1 MKKPELLAPAGDYG
15 CFRAALKAGADAV
28 YIGGQEYGARAYA
41 GNFSR
46 DEVLSALDEAHFY
59 GKKIY
64 LTVNTLMKQE
74 ELDRLA
80 DFIAPFYGAG
90 LDGVIVQDVG
100 ALCVLGKNFPH
111 LPLHA
116 STQMTVTDAEGA
128 KALKRLG
135 IVRVV
140 PAREL
145 SLKEAALLK
154 RESGLEVEV
163 FIHGAMCYC
172 YSGQCLFSSM
182 LGGRSGN
189 RGRCAQPCRQPYRI
203 RSQKTGKACY
213 PLSLK
218 DLCTIDLIPE
228 LMDAGIDS
236 FKIEGRMKREEY
248 VAGVTDVYRRR
259 IDEYLKHPEKKG
271 EVPPEDKK
279 LLSVLY
285 VRSGLGSGYLT
296 KHNGRDMV
304 TLNQPG
310 YAGCEDKIL
319 EEIRSRI
326 LDRTMELPV
335 FLTAELE
342 AGKPFRLTAQAGKE
356 TVCLEGETVQQAQKR
371 PLSEDEVRRQLSK
384 TGGSGF
390 RAEKIDV
397 RMAGDVFLPLK
408 SVNELRRSA
417 LEKLRA
423 GRIAA
428 YCRLSGTEAE
438 KVLPGSAGF
447 LTERP
452 EAPFSLAAEQ
462 ASSSAQ
468 PEQVLLSVQPEPS
481 ASGSLPC
488 GLSASVATLPQLQAC
503 LNAGVSR
510 IYISYS
516 AVNGEM
522 EKRLRAAKED
532 SVSTEFFL
540 SLPVIFRAETREQRK
555 HVKALLDTGLF
566 EGALIPS
573 ASGLV
578 WLKENGWKGKIAF
591 DHRIYIW
598 NRQTWEYWNT
608 DMDTYCAPLEL
619 NGRDVFALPAPK
631 EGMRGRKE
639 ILVYGRIPMM
649 VTANCVRKTAGE
661 CPKDIR
667 PGKGMAAGAPDGGK
681 NGNELFLIDRY
692 QAEFPV
698 ETDCCFCYNVIY
710 NSVPLSLHGFLG
722 DLSESGAAFLRLD
735 FLEEDGEETEEI
747 LRLFKGGLS
756 GKQVQPAY
764 AFTTGHFRKGAQ

>member
-15 CFRAALKAGADAV
+15 CFQAALKAGADAV

-80 DFIAPFYGAG
+80 DFIAPFYEAG
-90 LDGVIVQDVG
+90 LDAVIVQDVG

-116 STQMTVTDAEGA
+116 STQMTVTDAAGA
-128 KALKRLG
+128 ETLKRLG

-145 SLKEAALLK
+145 SLEEAALLK
-154 RESGLEVEV
+154 KESGLEVEV

-218 DLCTIDLIPE
+218 DMCTIDLIPE
-228 LMDAGIDS
+228 LMDAEIDS
-236 FKIEGRMKREEY
+236 FKIEGRMKRAEY

-259 IDEYLKHPEKKG
+259 IDEYLENPQKKR
-271 EVPPEDKK
+271 EVPPQDRK
-279 LLSVLY
+279 LLSTLY
-285 VRSGLGSGYLT
+285 VRSGLGSGYLK
-296 KHNGRDMV
+296 KHNGRDMI
-304 TLNQPG
+304 TLDQPG
-310 YAGCEDKIL
+310 YAGCEEGEL
-319 EEIRSRI
+319 TEIRSRI
-326 LDRTMELPV
+326 LERTMEFPV
-335 FLTAELE
+335 SLTAELE
-342 AGKPFRLTAQAGKE
+342 AGKPFRLTAMAGKE
-356 TVCLEGETVQQAQKR
+356 MVCLEGETVQRAQKR
-371 PLSEDEVRRQLSK
+371 PLGEEEVRRQLAK

-390 RAEKIDV
+390 RAEKITV
-397 RMAGDVFLPLK
+397 RMEGEVFLPVK
-408 SVNELRRSA
+408 AINELRRSA

-423 GRIAA
+423 GRIAD
-428 YCRLSGTEAE
+428 CRRQSGTDAE
-438 KVLPGSAGF
+438 TEKDAPSGLAAVSSA
-447 LTERP
+447 RP
-452 EAPFSLAAEQ
+452 EPAPSLT
-462 ASSSAQ
+462 Q
-468 PEQVLLSVQPEPS
+468 PELSEKRP
-481 ASGSLPC
+481 APC
-488 GLSASVATLPQLQAC
+488 SLSASVTTLPQFLAC

-510 IYISYS
+510 IYVSY
-516 AVNGEM
+516 AAMNGEM
-522 EKRLRAAKED
+522 EDGLKAAKAEGI
-532 SVSTEFFL
+532 SSEIFL
-540 SLPVIFRAETREQRK
+540 SLPVILRAETRKQMKR
-555 HVKALLDTGLF
+555 VKALLDTGLF
-566 EGALIPS
+566 EGAQTPS
-573 ASGLV
+573 PSGLM

-598 NRQTWEYWNT
+598 NRQTWEYWSA

-619 NGRDVFALPAPK
+619 NGRDVLALPSPE
-631 EGMRGRKE
+631 EGKRGREE

-649 VTANCVRKTAGE
+649 VTANCIRKTAGE
-661 CPKDIR
+661 CPKDVR
-667 PGKGMAAGAPDGGK
+667 PEKGAKAEARDGRTGK
-681 NGNELFLIDRY
+681 ELLLIDRY

-698 ETDCCFCYNVIY
+698 VTDCRFCVNVIY
-710 NSVPLSLHGFLG
+710 NSVPLSLHGYLG
-722 DLSESGAAFLRLD
+722 ELVESGAAFLRLD
-735 FLEEDGEETEEI
+735 FLEENGKETEDI
-747 LRLFKGGLS
+747 LRLFENGLS
-756 GKQVQPAY
+756 GKQVQPEY

>member
-15 CFRAALKAGADAV
+15 CFQAALKAGADAV

-74 ELDRLA
+74 ELDRLT
-80 DFIAPFYGAG
+80 DFIAPFYEAG
-90 LDGVIVQDVG
+90 LDAVIVQDVG

-116 STQMTVTDAEGA
+116 STQMTITDAAGA
-128 KALKRLG
+128 EALKRLG

-145 SLKEAALLK
+145 SLEEAALLK
-154 RESGLEVEV
+154 KESGLEVEV

-203 RSQKTGKACY
+203 RSQKTGKVCY

-218 DLCTIDLIPE
+218 DMCTIDLIPE
-228 LMDAGIDS
+228 LMDAEIDS
-236 FKIEGRMKREEY
+236 FKIEGRMKRAEY

-259 IDEYLKHPEKKG
+259 IDEYLENPQKKR
-271 EVPPEDKK
+271 EVPPQDRK
-279 LLSVLY
+279 LLSTLY
-285 VRSGLGSGYLT
+285 VRSGLGSGYLK
-296 KHNGRDMV
+296 KHNGRDMI
-304 TLNQPG
+304 TLDQPG
-310 YAGCEDKIL
+310 YAGCEEGEL
-319 EEIRSRI
+319 TEIRSRI
-326 LDRTMELPV
+326 LERTMEFPV
-335 FLTAELE
+335 SLTAELE
-342 AGKPFRLTAQAGKE
+342 AGKPFRLTAMAGKE
-356 TVCLEGETVQQAQKR
+356 MVCLEGETVQQAQKR
-371 PLSEDEVRRQLSK
+371 PLGEEEVRRQLAK

-390 RAEKIDV
+390 RAEKITV
-397 RMAGDVFLPLK
+397 RMEGEVFLPVK
-408 SVNELRRSA
+408 AINELRRSA

-423 GRIAA
+423 GRIAD
-428 YCRLSGTEAE
+428 CRRQSGTDAE
-438 KVLPGSAGF
+438 TEKDAPSGLAAVSSA
-447 LTERP
+447 RP
-452 EAPFSLAAEQ
+452 EPAPSLT
-462 ASSSAQ
+462 Q
-468 PEQVLLSVQPEPS
+468 PELSEKRPAPYS
-481 ASGSLPC
+481 
-488 GLSASVATLPQLQAC
+488 LSASVTTLPQFLAC

-510 IYISYS
+510 IYVSYAAMS
-516 AVNGEM
+516 GEM
-522 EKRLRAAKED
+522 ENGLKAAKADGILAEI
-532 SVSTEFFL
+532 FL
-540 SLPVIFRAETREQRK
+540 SLPVILRAETREQMKR
-555 HVKALLDTGLF
+555 VKALLDTGLF
-566 EGALIPS
+566 DGAQTPS
-573 ASGLV
+573 PSGLM

-598 NRQTWEYWNT
+598 NRQTWEYWSA

-619 NGRDVFALPAPK
+619 NGRDVLALPSPE
-631 EGMRGRKE
+631 EGKRGRKE

-649 VTANCVRKTAGE
+649 VTANCIRKTAGE
-661 CPKDIR
+661 CPKDVR
-667 PGKGMAAGAPDGGK
+667 PEKGAKAEARDGRTGK
-681 NGNELFLIDRY
+681 ELLLIDRY

-698 ETDCCFCYNVIY
+698 VTDCRFCVNVIY

-722 DLSESGAAFLRLD
+722 DLAESGAAFLRLD
-735 FLEEDGEETEEI
+735 FLEESGKETEKI
-747 LRLFKGGLS
+747 LRLFENGLS
-756 GKQVQPAY
+756 GKQAQPEY

>member
-1 MKKPELLAPAGDYG
+1 MKKPELLAPAGDYS
-15 CFRAALKAGADAV
+15 CFQAALKAGADAV

-74 ELDRLA
+74 ELDRLT
-80 DFIAPFYGAG
+80 DFIAPFYEAG
-90 LDGVIVQDVG
+90 LDAVIVQDVG

-116 STQMTVTDAEGA
+116 STQMTITDAAGA
-128 KALKRLG
+128 EALKRLG

-145 SLKEAALLK
+145 SLEEAALLK
-154 RESGLEVEV
+154 KESGLEVEV

-203 RSQKTGKACY
+203 RSQKTGKVCY

-218 DLCTIDLIPE
+218 DMCTIDLIPE
-228 LMDAGIDS
+228 LMDAEIDS
-236 FKIEGRMKREEY
+236 FKIEGRMKRAEY

-259 IDEYLKHPEKKG
+259 IDEYLENPQKKR
-271 EVPPEDKK
+271 EVPPQDRK
-279 LLSVLY
+279 LLSTLY
-285 VRSGLGSGYLT
+285 VRSGLGSGYLK
-296 KHNGRDMV
+296 KHNGRDMI
-304 TLNQPG
+304 TLDQPG
-310 YAGCEDKIL
+310 YAGCEEGEL
-319 EEIRSRI
+319 TEIRSRI
-326 LDRTMELPV
+326 LERTMEFPV
-335 FLTAELE
+335 SLTAELE
-342 AGKPFRLTAQAGKE
+342 AGKPFRLTARAGKE

-371 PLSEDEVRRQLSK
+371 PLGEEEVRRQLAK

-390 RAEKIDV
+390 RAEKITV
-397 RMAGDVFLPLK
+397 RMEGEVFLPVK
-408 SVNELRRSA
+408 AVNELRRSA

-423 GRIAA
+423 GRIAD
-428 YCRLSGTEAE
+428 CRRQSGTDTE
-438 KVLPGSAGF
+438 KDALPGQ
-447 LTERP
+447 LV
-452 EAPFSLAAEQ
+452 
-462 ASSSAQ
+462 SSSAQ
-468 PEQVLLSVQPEPS
+468 PEQAPSLAQPEPPVHRPVS
-481 ASGSLPC
+481 C
-488 GLSASVATLPQLQAC
+488 GLSASVTTLPQFLAC

-510 IYISYS
+510 IYVSYAAMS
-516 AVNGEM
+516 GEM
-522 EKRLRAAKED
+522 ENGLKAAKADGILAEI
-532 SVSTEFFL
+532 FL
-540 SLPVIFRAETREQRK
+540 SLPVILRAETREQMKR
-555 HVKALLDTGLF
+555 VKALLDTGLF
-566 EGALIPS
+566 DGAQTPS
-573 ASGLV
+573 PSGLM

-598 NRQTWEYWNT
+598 NRQTWEYWSA

-619 NGRDVFALPAPK
+619 NGRDVLALPSPE
-631 EGMRGRKE
+631 EGKRGRKE

-649 VTANCVRKTAGE
+649 VTANCIRKTAGE
-661 CPKDIR
+661 CPKDVR
-667 PGKGMAAGAPDGGK
+667 PEKGAKAEARDGRTGK
-681 NGNELFLIDRY
+681 ELLLIDRY

-698 ETDCCFCYNVIY
+698 VTDCRFCVNVIY

-722 DLSESGAAFLRLD
+722 DLAESGAAFLRLD
-735 FLEEDGEETEEI
+735 FLEESGKETEKI
-747 LRLFKGGLS
+747 LRLFENGLS
-756 GKQVQPAY
+756 GKQAQPEY

>member
-15 CFRAALKAGADAV
+15 CFQAALKAGADAV

-80 DFIAPFYGAG
+80 DFIAPFYEAG
-90 LDGVIVQDVG
+90 LDAVIVQDVG

-116 STQMTVTDAEGA
+116 STQMTITDAAGA
-128 KALKRLG
+128 EALKRLG

-145 SLKEAALLK
+145 SLEEAALLK
-154 RESGLEVEV
+154 KESGLEVEV

-218 DLCTIDLIPE
+218 DMCTIDLIPE
-228 LMDAGIDS
+228 LMDAEIDS
-236 FKIEGRMKREEY
+236 FKIEGRMKRAEY

-259 IDEYLKHPEKKG
+259 IDEYLENPQKKR
-271 EVPPEDKK
+271 EVPPQDRK
-279 LLSVLY
+279 LLSTLY
-285 VRSGLGSGYLT
+285 VRSGLGNGYLK
-296 KHNGRDMV
+296 KHNGRDMI
-304 TLNQPG
+304 TLDQPG
-310 YAGCEDKIL
+310 YAGCEEGEL
-319 EEIRSRI
+319 TEIRSRI
-326 LDRTMELPV
+326 LERTMELPV
-335 FLTAELE
+335 SLTAELE
-342 AGKPFRLTAQAGKE
+342 AGKPFRLTAMAGKE
-356 TVCLEGETVQQAQKR
+356 TVCLEGETVQRAQKR
-371 PLSEDEVRRQLSK
+371 PLGEEEVRRQLAK

-390 RAEKIDV
+390 RAEKITV
-397 RMAGDVFLPLK
+397 RMEGEVFLPVK
-408 SVNELRRSA
+408 AINELRRSA

-423 GRIAA
+423 GRIAD
-428 YCRLSGTEAE
+428 CRRQSGTDAE
-438 KVLPGSAGF
+438 TEKDAPSGLAAVSSA
-447 LTERP
+447 RP
-452 EAPFSLAAEQ
+452 EPAPSLTQLE
-462 ASSSAQ
+462 
-468 PEQVLLSVQPEPS
+468 LSEKRPAPYS
-481 ASGSLPC
+481 
-488 GLSASVATLPQLQAC
+488 LSASVTTLPQFLAC

-510 IYISYS
+510 IYVSY
-516 AVNGEM
+516 AAMNGEM
-522 EKRLRAAKED
+522 EDGLKAAKAEGI
-532 SVSTEFFL
+532 SSEIFL
-540 SLPVIFRAETREQRK
+540 SLPVILRAETRKQMKR
-555 HVKALLDTGLF
+555 VKALLDTGLF
-566 EGALIPS
+566 EGAQTPS
-573 ASGLV
+573 PSGLM

-598 NRQTWEYWNT
+598 NRQTWEYWSA

-619 NGRDVFALPAPK
+619 NGRDVLALPSPE
-631 EGMRGRKE
+631 EGKRGREE

-649 VTANCVRKTAGE
+649 VTANCIRKTAGE
-661 CPKDIR
+661 CPKD
-667 PGKGMAAGAPDGGK
+667 
-681 NGNELFLIDRY
+681 
-692 QAEFPV
+692 
-698 ETDCCFCYNVIY
+698 
-710 NSVPLSLHGFLG
+710 
-722 DLSESGAAFLRLD
+722 
-735 FLEEDGEETEEI
+735 EI
-747 LRLFKGGLS
+747 GRAH
-756 GKQVQPAY
+756 V
-764 AFTTGHFRKGAQ
+764 

>member
-15 CFRAALKAGADAV
+15 CFQAALKAGADAV

-74 ELDRLA
+74 ELDRLT
-80 DFIAPFYGAG
+80 DFIAPFYEAG
-90 LDGVIVQDVG
+90 LDAVIVQDVG

-116 STQMTVTDAEGA
+116 STQMTITDAAGA
-128 KALKRLG
+128 EALKRLG

-145 SLKEAALLK
+145 SLEEAALLK
-154 RESGLEVEV
+154 KESGLEVEV

-203 RSQKTGKACY
+203 RSQKTGKVCY

-218 DLCTIDLIPE
+218 DMCTIDLIPE
-228 LMDAGIDS
+228 LMDAEIDS
-236 FKIEGRMKREEY
+236 FKIEGRMKRAEY

-259 IDEYLKHPEKKG
+259 IDEYLENPQKKR
-271 EVPPEDKK
+271 EVPPQDRK
-279 LLSVLY
+279 LLSTLY
-285 VRSGLGSGYLT
+285 VRSGLGSGYLK
-296 KHNGRDMV
+296 KHNGRDMI
-304 TLNQPG
+304 TLDQPG
-310 YAGCEDKIL
+310 YAGCEEGEL
-319 EEIRSRI
+319 TEIRSRI
-326 LDRTMELPV
+326 LERTMELPV
-335 FLTAELE
+335 SLTAELE
-342 AGKPFRLTAQAGKE
+342 AGKPFRLTARAGKE

-371 PLSEDEVRRQLSK
+371 PLGEEEVRRQLAK

-390 RAEKIDV
+390 RSEKITV
-397 RMAGDVFLPLK
+397 RMEGEVFLPVK
-408 SVNELRRSA
+408 AVNELRRSA

-423 GRIAA
+423 GRIAD
-428 YCRLSGTEAE
+428 CRRQSGTDTE
-438 KVLPGSAGF
+438 KDAPSGLAAVSSA
-447 LTERP
+447 RP
-452 EAPFSLAAEQ
+452 EPAPSLT
-462 ASSSAQ
+462 Q
-468 PEQVLLSVQPEPS
+468 PELPEKRP
-481 ASGSLPC
+481 APC
-488 GLSASVATLPQLQAC
+488 SLSASVTTLPQFLAC

-510 IYISYS
+510 IYVSYAAMS
-516 AVNGEM
+516 GEM
-522 EKRLRAAKED
+522 ENGLKVAKADGILAEI
-532 SVSTEFFL
+532 FL
-540 SLPVIFRAETREQRK
+540 SLPVILRAETREQMKR
-555 HVKALLDTGLF
+555 VKALLDTGLF
-566 EGALIPS
+566 DGAQTPS
-573 ASGLV
+573 PSGLM

-598 NRQTWEYWNT
+598 NRQTWEYWSA

-619 NGRDVFALPAPK
+619 NGRDVLALPSPE
-631 EGMRGRKE
+631 EGNRGRKE

-649 VTANCVRKTAGE
+649 VTANCIRKTAGE
-661 CPKDIR
+661 CPKDVR
-667 PGKGMAAGAPDGGK
+667 PEKGAKAEARDGRTGK
-681 NGNELFLIDRY
+681 ELLLIDRY

-698 ETDCCFCYNVIY
+698 VTDCRFCVNVIY

-722 DLSESGAAFLRLD
+722 DLAESGAAFLRLD
-735 FLEEDGEETEEI
+735 FLEESGKETEKI
-747 LRLFKGGLS
+747 LRLFENGLS
-756 GKQVQPAY
+756 GKQAQPEY

>member
-15 CFRAALKAGADAV
+15 CFQAALKAGADAV

-74 ELDRLA
+74 ELDRLT
-80 DFIAPFYGAG
+80 DFIAPFYEAG
-90 LDGVIVQDVG
+90 LDAVIVQDVG

-116 STQMTVTDAEGA
+116 STQMTVTDAAGA
-128 KALKRLG
+128 EALKRLG

-145 SLKEAALLK
+145 SLEEAALLK
-154 RESGLEVEV
+154 KESGLEVEV

-203 RSQKTGKACY
+203 RSQKTGKVCY

-218 DLCTIDLIPE
+218 DMCTIDLIPE
-228 LMDAGIDS
+228 LMDAEIDS
-236 FKIEGRMKREEY
+236 FKIEGRMKRAEY

-259 IDEYLKHPEKKG
+259 IDEYLENPQKKR
-271 EVPPEDKK
+271 EVPPQDRK
-279 LLSVLY
+279 LLSTLY
-285 VRSGLGSGYLT
+285 VRSGLGSGYLK
-296 KHNGRDMV
+296 KHNGRDMI
-304 TLNQPG
+304 TLDQPG
-310 YAGCEDKIL
+310 YAGCEEREL
-319 EEIRSRI
+319 TEIRSRI
-326 LDRTMELPV
+326 LERTMELPV
-335 FLTAELE
+335 SLTAELE
-342 AGKPFRLTAQAGKE
+342 AGKPFRLTARAGKE

-371 PLSEDEVRRQLSK
+371 PLGEEEVRRQLAK
-384 TGGSGF
+384 TGGSDF
-390 RAEKIDV
+390 RAEKITI
-397 RMAGDVFLPLK
+397 RMEGEVFLPVK
-408 SVNELRRSA
+408 AVNELRRSA

-423 GRIAA
+423 GRIAD
-428 YCRLSGTEAE
+428 CRRQSGTDTE
-438 KVLPGSAGF
+438 KD
-447 LTERP
+447 
-452 EAPFSLAAEQ
+452 APSGQ
-462 ASSSAQ
+462 SVAS
-468 PEQVLLSVQPEPS
+468 SVQPEQAPS
-481 ASGSLPC
+481 LAQPEPPVHRPVSC
-488 GLSASVATLPQLQAC
+488 GLSASVTTLPQFLAC

-510 IYISYS
+510 IYVSYAAMS
-516 AVNGEM
+516 GEM
-522 EKRLRAAKED
+522 ENGLKAAKADGILAEI
-532 SVSTEFFL
+532 FL
-540 SLPVIFRAETREQRK
+540 SLPVILRAETREQMKR
-555 HVKALLDTGLF
+555 VKALLDTGLF
-566 EGALIPS
+566 DGAQTPS
-573 ASGLV
+573 PSGLM

-598 NRQTWEYWNT
+598 NRQTWEYWSA

-619 NGRDVFALPAPK
+619 NGRDVLALPSPE
-631 EGMRGRKE
+631 EGNRGRKE

-649 VTANCVRKTAGE
+649 VTANCIRKTAGE
-661 CPKDIR
+661 CPKDVR
-667 PGKGMAAGAPDGGK
+667 PEKGAKAEARDGRTGK
-681 NGNELFLIDRY
+681 ELLLIDRY

-698 ETDCCFCYNVIY
+698 VTDCRFCVNVIY

-722 DLSESGAAFLRLD
+722 DLAESGAAFLRLD
-735 FLEEDGEETEEI
+735 FLEESGKETEKI
-747 LRLFKGGLS
+747 LRLFENGLS
-756 GKQVQPAY
+756 GKQAQPEY

>member
-15 CFRAALKAGADAV
+15 CFQAALKAGADAV

-80 DFIAPFYGAG
+80 DFIAPFYEAG
-90 LDGVIVQDVG
+90 LDAVIVQDVG

-116 STQMTVTDAEGA
+116 STQMTITDAAGA
-128 KALKRLG
+128 EALKRLG

-145 SLKEAALLK
+145 SLEEAALLK
-154 RESGLEVEV
+154 KESGLEVEV

-203 RSQKTGKACY
+203 RSQKTGKVCY

-218 DLCTIDLIPE
+218 DMCTIDLIPE
-228 LMDAGIDS
+228 LMDAEIDS
-236 FKIEGRMKREEY
+236 FKIEGRMKRAEY

-259 IDEYLKHPEKKG
+259 IDEYLENPQKKR
-271 EVPPEDKK
+271 EVPPQDRK
-279 LLSVLY
+279 LLSTLY
-285 VRSGLGSGYLT
+285 VRSGLGSGYLE
-296 KHNGRDMV
+296 KHNGRDMI
-304 TLNQPG
+304 TLDQPG
-310 YAGCEDKIL
+310 YAGCEEGEL
-319 EEIRSRI
+319 TEIRSRI
-326 LDRTMELPV
+326 LERTMELPV
-335 FLTAELE
+335 SLTAELE
-342 AGKPFRLTAQAGKE
+342 AGKPFRLTAMAGKE
-356 TVCLEGETVQQAQKR
+356 MVCLEGETVQRAQKR
-371 PLSEDEVRRQLSK
+371 PLGEEEVRRQLAK

-390 RAEKIDV
+390 RAEKITV
-397 RMAGDVFLPLK
+397 RMEGEVFLPVK
-408 SVNELRRSA
+408 AINELRRSA

-423 GRIAA
+423 GRIAD
-428 YCRLSGTEAE
+428 CRRQSGTDAE
-438 KVLPGSAGF
+438 TEKDAPSGLAAVSSA
-447 LTERP
+447 RP
-452 EAPFSLAAEQ
+452 EPAPSLT
-462 ASSSAQ
+462 Q
-468 PEQVLLSVQPEPS
+468 PELSEKRP
-481 ASGSLPC
+481 APC
-488 GLSASVATLPQLQAC
+488 SLSASVTTLPQFLAC

-510 IYISYS
+510 IYVSYAAMS
-516 AVNGEM
+516 GEM
-522 EKRLRAAKED
+522 ENGLKAAKADGILAEI
-532 SVSTEFFL
+532 FL
-540 SLPVIFRAETREQRK
+540 SLPVILRAETREQMKR
-555 HVKALLDTGLF
+555 VKALLDTGLF
-566 EGALIPS
+566 DGAHTPS
-573 ASGLV
+573 PSGLM

-598 NRQTWEYWNT
+598 NRQTWEYWSA

-619 NGRDVFALPAPK
+619 NGRDVLALPSPE
-631 EGMRGRKE
+631 EGKRGRKE

-649 VTANCVRKTAGE
+649 VTANCIRKTAGE
-661 CPKDIR
+661 CPKDVR
-667 PGKGMAAGAPDGGK
+667 PEKGAKAEARDGRTGK
-681 NGNELFLIDRY
+681 ELLLIDRY

-698 ETDCCFCYNVIY
+698 VTDCRFCVNVIY

-722 DLSESGAAFLRLD
+722 DLAENGAAFLRLD
-735 FLEEDGEETEEI
+735 FLEESGKETEKI
-747 LRLFKGGLS
+747 LRLFENGLS
-756 GKQVQPAY
+756 GKQAQPEY

>member
-15 CFRAALKAGADAV
+15 CFQAALKAGADAV

-80 DFIAPFYGAG
+80 DFIAPFYEAG
-90 LDGVIVQDVG
+90 LDAVIVQDVG

-116 STQMTVTDAEGA
+116 STQMTVTDAAGA
-128 KALKRLG
+128 EALKRPG

-145 SLKEAALLK
+145 SLEEAALLK
-154 RESGLEVEV
+154 KESGLEVEV

-203 RSQKTGKACY
+203 RSQKTGKVCY

-218 DLCTIDLIPE
+218 DMCTIDLIPE
-228 LMDAGIDS
+228 LMDAEIDS
-236 FKIEGRMKREEY
+236 FKIEGRMKRAEY

-259 IDEYLKHPEKKG
+259 IDEYLENPQKKR
-271 EVPPEDKK
+271 EVPPQDRK
-279 LLSVLY
+279 LLSTLY
-285 VRSGLGSGYLT
+285 VRSGLGSGYLK
-296 KHNGRDMV
+296 KHNGRDMI
-304 TLNQPG
+304 TLDQPG
-310 YAGCEDKIL
+310 YAGCEEGEL
-319 EEIRSRI
+319 TEIRSRI
-326 LDRTMELPV
+326 LERTMEFPV
-335 FLTAELE
+335 SLTAELE
-342 AGKPFRLTAQAGKE
+342 AGKPFRLTARAGKE

-371 PLSEDEVRRQLSK
+371 PLGEEEVRRQLAK

-390 RAEKIDV
+390 RAEKITV
-397 RMAGDVFLPLK
+397 RMEGEVFLPVK
-408 SVNELRRSA
+408 AVNELRRSA

-423 GRIAA
+423 GRIAD
-428 YCRLSGTEAE
+428 CRRQSGTDTE
-438 KVLPGSAGF
+438 KDALPGQ
-447 LTERP
+447 L
-452 EAPFSLAAEQ
+452 

-468 PEQVLLSVQPEPS
+468 PEQASSLAQPEPQARRPVS
-481 ASGSLPC
+481 C
-488 GLSASVATLPQLQAC
+488 GLSASVTTLPQFLAC

-510 IYISYS
+510 IYVSYAAMS
-516 AVNGEM
+516 GEM
-522 EKRLRAAKED
+522 ENGLKAAKADGILAEI
-532 SVSTEFFL
+532 FL
-540 SLPVIFRAETREQRK
+540 SLPVILRAETREQMKR
-555 HVKALLDTGLF
+555 VKALLDTGLF
-566 EGALIPS
+566 DGAQTPS
-573 ASGLV
+573 PSGLM

-598 NRQTWEYWNT
+598 NRQTWEYWSA

-619 NGRDVFALPAPK
+619 NGRDVLALPSPE
-631 EGMRGRKE
+631 EGNRGRKE

-649 VTANCVRKTAGE
+649 VTANCIRKTAGE
-661 CPKDIR
+661 CPKDVR
-667 PGKGMAAGAPDGGK
+667 PEKGAKAEARDGRTGK
-681 NGNELFLIDRY
+681 ELLLIDRY

-698 ETDCCFCYNVIY
+698 VTDCRFCVNVIY

-722 DLSESGAAFLRLD
+722 DLAESGAAFLRLD
-735 FLEEDGEETEEI
+735 FLEESGKETEKI
-747 LRLFKGGLS
+747 LRLFENGLS
-756 GKQVQPAY
+756 GKQAQPEY

>member
-15 CFRAALKAGADAV
+15 CFQAALKAGADAV

-80 DFIAPFYGAG
+80 DFIAPFYEAG
-90 LDGVIVQDVG
+90 LDAVIVQDVG

-116 STQMTVTDAEGA
+116 STQMTITDAAGA
-128 KALKRLG
+128 EALKRLG

-145 SLKEAALLK
+145 SLEEAALLK
-154 RESGLEVEV
+154 KESGLEVEV

-218 DLCTIDLIPE
+218 DMCTIDLIPE
-228 LMDAGIDS
+228 LMDAEIDS
-236 FKIEGRMKREEY
+236 FKIEGRMKRAEY

-259 IDEYLKHPEKKG
+259 IDEYLENPQKKR
-271 EVPPEDKK
+271 EVPPQDRK
-279 LLSVLY
+279 LLSTLY
-285 VRSGLGSGYLT
+285 VRSGLGNGYLK
-296 KHNGRDMV
+296 KHNGRDMI
-304 TLNQPG
+304 TLDQPG
-310 YAGCEDKIL
+310 YAGCEEGEL
-319 EEIRSRI
+319 TEIRSRI
-326 LDRTMELPV
+326 LERTMELPV
-335 FLTAELE
+335 SLTAELE
-342 AGKPFRLTAQAGKE
+342 AGKPFRLTARAGKE
-356 TVCLEGETVQQAQKR
+356 TVCLEGEMVQQAQKR
-371 PLSEDEVRRQLSK
+371 PLGEEEVRRQLAK

-390 RAEKIDV
+390 RAEKITV
-397 RMAGDVFLPLK
+397 RMEGEVFLPVK
-408 SVNELRRSA
+408 AINELRRSA

-423 GRIAA
+423 GRIAD
-428 YCRLSGTEAE
+428 CRRQSGTDAETEKDALSGLAA
-438 KVLPGSAGF
+438 VSSA
-447 LTERP
+447 RP
-452 EAPFSLAAEQ
+452 EPAPSLT
-462 ASSSAQ
+462 Q
-468 PEQVLLSVQPEPS
+468 PELSEKRP
-481 ASGSLPC
+481 APC
-488 GLSASVATLPQLQAC
+488 SLSASVTTLPQFLAC

-510 IYISYS
+510 IYVSY
-516 AVNGEM
+516 AAMNGEM
-522 EKRLRAAKED
+522 EDGLKAAKAEGI
-532 SVSTEFFL
+532 SSEIFL
-540 SLPVIFRAETREQRK
+540 SLPVILRAETRKQMKR
-555 HVKALLDTGLF
+555 VKALLDTGLF
-566 EGALIPS
+566 EGAQTPS
-573 ASGLV
+573 PSGLM

-598 NRQTWEYWNT
+598 NRQTWEYWSA

-619 NGRDVFALPAPK
+619 NGRDVLALPSPE
-631 EGMRGRKE
+631 EGKRGREE

-649 VTANCVRKTAGE
+649 VTANCIRKTAGE
-661 CPKDIR
+661 CPKDVR
-667 PGKGMAAGAPDGGK
+667 PEKGAKAEARDGRTGK
-681 NGNELFLIDRY
+681 ELLLIDRY

-698 ETDCCFCYNVIY
+698 VTDCRFCVNVIY

-722 DLSESGAAFLRLD
+722 DLAESGAAFLRLD
-735 FLEEDGEETEEI
+735 FLEESGKEAEKI
-747 LRLFKGGLS
+747 LRLFENGLS
-756 GKQVQPAY
+756 GKQAQPEY

>member
-15 CFRAALKAGADAV
+15 CFQAALKAGADAV

-74 ELDRLA
+74 ELDRLT
-80 DFIAPFYGAG
+80 DFIAPFYEAG
-90 LDGVIVQDVG
+90 LDAVIVQDVG

-116 STQMTVTDAEGA
+116 STQMTITDAAGA
-128 KALKRLG
+128 EALKRLG

-145 SLKEAALLK
+145 SLEEAALLK
-154 RESGLEVEV
+154 KESGLEVEV

-203 RSQKTGKACY
+203 RSQKIGKVCY

-218 DLCTIDLIPE
+218 DMCTIDLIPE
-228 LMDAGIDS
+228 LMDAEIDS
-236 FKIEGRMKREEY
+236 FKIEGRMKRAEY

-259 IDEYLKHPEKKG
+259 IDEYLENSQKKR
-271 EVPPEDKK
+271 EVPPQDRK
-279 LLSVLY
+279 LLSTLY
-285 VRSGLGSGYLT
+285 VRSGLGSGYLK
-296 KHNGRDMV
+296 KHNGRDMI
-304 TLNQPG
+304 TLDQPG
-310 YAGCEDKIL
+310 YAGCEEGEL
-319 EEIRSRI
+319 TEIRSRI
-326 LDRTMELPV
+326 LERTMELPV
-335 FLTAELE
+335 SLTAELE
-342 AGKPFRLTAQAGKE
+342 AGKPFRLTARAGKE

-371 PLSEDEVRRQLSK
+371 PLGEEEVRRQLAK

-390 RAEKIDV
+390 RAEKITV
-397 RMAGDVFLPLK
+397 RMEGEVFLPVK
-408 SVNELRRSA
+408 AVNELRRSA

-423 GRIAA
+423 GRIAE
-428 YCRLSGTEAE
+428 CRRQGRTDTEKDAPSGQS
-438 KVLPGSAGF
+438 V
-447 LTERP
+447 
-452 EAPFSLAAEQ
+452 
-462 ASSSAQ
+462 AS
-468 PEQVLLSVQPEPS
+468 SVQPEQAPS
-481 ASGSLPC
+481 LAQPEHLALRPVSC
-488 GLSASVATLPQLQAC
+488 GLSASVTTLPQFLAC

-510 IYISYS
+510 IYVSYAAMS
-516 AVNGEM
+516 GEM
-522 EKRLRAAKED
+522 ENGLKAAKAD
-532 SVSTEFFL
+532 GILTEIFL
-540 SLPVIFRAETREQRK
+540 SLPVILRAETREQMKR
-555 HVKALLDTGLF
+555 VKALLDTGLF
-566 EGALIPS
+566 DGAQTPS
-573 ASGLV
+573 PSGLM

-598 NRQTWEYWNT
+598 NRQTWEYWSA

-619 NGRDVFALPAPK
+619 NGRDVLALPSP
-631 EGMRGRKE
+631 EEENRGRKE

-649 VTANCVRKTAGE
+649 VTANCIRKTAGE
-661 CPKDIR
+661 CPKDVR
-667 PGKGMAAGAPDGGK
+667 PEKGAKAEARDGRTGK
-681 NGNELFLIDRY
+681 ELLLIDRY

-698 ETDCCFCYNVIY
+698 VTDCRFCVNVIY

-722 DLSESGAAFLRLD
+722 DLAESGAAFLRLD
-735 FLEEDGEETEEI
+735 FLEESGKETEKI
-747 LRLFKGGLS
+747 LRLFENGLS
-756 GKQVQPAY
+756 GKQAQPEY

>member
-15 CFRAALKAGADAV
+15 CFQAALKAGADAV

-46 DEVLSALDEAHFY
+46 DEVLAALDEAHFY

-80 DFIAPFYGAG
+80 DFIAPFYEAG
-90 LDGVIVQDVG
+90 LDAVIVQDVG

-116 STQMTVTDAEGA
+116 STQMTVTDAAGA
-128 KALKRLG
+128 EALKRLG

-145 SLKEAALLK
+145 SLEEAALLK
-154 RESGLEVEV
+154 KESGLEVEV

-203 RSQKTGKACY
+203 RSQKTGKVCY

-218 DLCTIDLIPE
+218 DMCTIDLIPE
-228 LMDAGIDS
+228 LMDAEIDS
-236 FKIEGRMKREEY
+236 FKIEGRMKRAEY

-259 IDEYLKHPEKKG
+259 IDEYLENPQKKR
-271 EVPPEDKK
+271 EVPPQDRK
-279 LLSVLY
+279 LLSTLY
-285 VRSGLGSGYLT
+285 VRSGLGSGYL
-296 KHNGRDMV
+296 KKRNGRDMI
-304 TLNQPG
+304 TLDQPG
-310 YAGCEDKIL
+310 YAGCEEGEL
-319 EEIRSRI
+319 TEIRSRI
-326 LDRTMELPV
+326 LERTMELPV
-335 FLTAELE
+335 SLTAELE
-342 AGKPFRLTAQAGKE
+342 AGKPFRLTARAGKE

-371 PLSEDEVRRQLSK
+371 PLGEEEVRRQLAK

-390 RAEKIDV
+390 RSEKITV
-397 RMAGDVFLPLK
+397 RMEGEVFLPVK
-408 SVNELRRSA
+408 AVNELRRSA

-423 GRIAA
+423 GRIAD
-428 YCRLSGTEAE
+428 CRRQSGTDTE
-438 KVLPGSAGF
+438 KD
-447 LTERP
+447 
-452 EAPFSLAAEQ
+452 APSGQ
-462 ASSSAQ
+462 SVSSSAQ
-468 PEQVLLSVQPEPS
+468 PEQAPSLAQPEPPVHRPVS
-481 ASGSLPC
+481 C
-488 GLSASVATLPQLQAC
+488 GLSASVTTLPQFLAC

-510 IYISYS
+510 IYVSYAAMS
-516 AVNGEM
+516 GEM
-522 EKRLRAAKED
+522 ENGLKVAKADGILAEI
-532 SVSTEFFL
+532 FL
-540 SLPVIFRAETREQRK
+540 SLPVILRAETREQMKR
-555 HVKALLDTGLF
+555 VKALLDTGLF
-566 EGALIPS
+566 DGAQTPS
-573 ASGLV
+573 PSGLM

-598 NRQTWEYWNT
+598 NRQTWEYWSA

-619 NGRDVFALPAPK
+619 NGRDVLALPSPE
-631 EGMRGRKE
+631 EGNRGRKE

-649 VTANCVRKTAGE
+649 VTANCIRKTAGE
-661 CPKDIR
+661 CPKDVR
-667 PGKGMAAGAPDGGK
+667 PEKGAKAEARDGRTGK
-681 NGNELFLIDRY
+681 ELLLIDRY

-698 ETDCCFCYNVIY
+698 VTDCRFCVNVIY

-722 DLSESGAAFLRLD
+722 DLAESGAAFLRLD
-735 FLEEDGEETEEI
+735 FLEESGKETEKI
-747 LRLFKGGLS
+747 LRLFENGLS
-756 GKQVQPAY
+756 GKQAQPEY

>member
-15 CFRAALKAGADAV
+15 CFQAALKAGADAV

-80 DFIAPFYGAG
+80 DFIAPFYEAG
-90 LDGVIVQDVG
+90 LDAVIVQDVG

-116 STQMTVTDAEGA
+116 STQMTVTDAAGA
-128 KALKRLG
+128 EALKRPG

-145 SLKEAALLK
+145 SLEEAALLK
-154 RESGLEVEV
+154 KESGLEVEV

-218 DLCTIDLIPE
+218 DMCTIDLIPE
-228 LMDAGIDS
+228 LMDAEIDS
-236 FKIEGRMKREEY
+236 FKIEGRMKRAEY

-259 IDEYLKHPEKKG
+259 IDEYLENPQKKR
-271 EVPPEDKK
+271 EVPPQDRK
-279 LLSVLY
+279 LLSTLY
-285 VRSGLGSGYLT
+285 VRSGLGSGYLK
-296 KHNGRDMV
+296 KHNGRDMI
-304 TLNQPG
+304 TLDQPG
-310 YAGCEDKIL
+310 YAGCEEGEL
-319 EEIRSRI
+319 TEIRSRI
-326 LDRTMELPV
+326 LERTMELPV
-335 FLTAELE
+335 SLTAELE
-342 AGKPFRLTAQAGKE
+342 AGKPFRLTARAGKE

-371 PLSEDEVRRQLSK
+371 PLGEEEVRRQLAK

-390 RAEKIDV
+390 RAEKITV
-397 RMAGDVFLPLK
+397 RMEGEVFLPVK
-408 SVNELRRSA
+408 AINELRRSA

-423 GRIAA
+423 GRIAD
-428 YCRLSGTEAE
+428 CRRQSGTDAE
-438 KVLPGSAGF
+438 TEKDAPSGLAAVSSA
-447 LTERP
+447 RP
-452 EAPFSLAAEQ
+452 EPAPSLT
-462 ASSSAQ
+462 Q
-468 PEQVLLSVQPEPS
+468 PELSEKRPAPYS
-481 ASGSLPC
+481 
-488 GLSASVATLPQLQAC
+488 LSASVTTLPQFLAC

-510 IYISYS
+510 IYVSYAAMS
-516 AVNGEM
+516 GEM
-522 EKRLRAAKED
+522 ENGLKAAKADGILAEI
-532 SVSTEFFL
+532 FL
-540 SLPVIFRAETREQRK
+540 SLPVILRAETREQMKR
-555 HVKALLDTGLF
+555 VKALLDTGLF
-566 EGALIPS
+566 DGAQTPS
-573 ASGLV
+573 PSGLM

-598 NRQTWEYWNT
+598 NRQTWEYWSA

-619 NGRDVFALPAPK
+619 NGRDVLALPSPE
-631 EGMRGRKE
+631 EGNRGRKE

-649 VTANCVRKTAGE
+649 VTANCIRKTAGE
-661 CPKDIR
+661 CPKDVR
-667 PGKGMAAGAPDGGK
+667 PEKGAKAEARDGRTGK
-681 NGNELFLIDRY
+681 ELLLIDRY

-698 ETDCCFCYNVIY
+698 VTDCRFCVNVIY
-710 NSVPLSLHGFLG
+710 NSVPLSLHGYLG
-722 DLSESGAAFLRLD
+722 ELVESGAAFLRLD
-735 FLEEDGEETEEI
+735 FLEENGKETEDI
-747 LRLFKGGLS
+747 LRLFENGLS
-756 GKQVQPAY
+756 GKQVQPEY

>member
-15 CFRAALKAGADAV
+15 CFQAALKAGADAV

-74 ELDRLA
+74 ELDRLT
-80 DFIAPFYGAG
+80 DFIAPFYEAG
-90 LDGVIVQDVG
+90 LDAVIVQDVG

-116 STQMTVTDAEGA
+116 STQMTITDAAGA
-128 KALKRLG
+128 ETLKRLG

-145 SLKEAALLK
+145 SLEEAALLK
-154 RESGLEVEV
+154 KESGLEVEV

-203 RSQKTGKACY
+203 RSQKTGKVCY

-218 DLCTIDLIPE
+218 DMCTIDLIPE
-228 LMDAGIDS
+228 LMDAEIDS
-236 FKIEGRMKREEY
+236 FKIEGRMKRAEY

-259 IDEYLKHPEKKG
+259 IDEYLENPQKKR
-271 EVPPEDKK
+271 EVPPQDRK
-279 LLSVLY
+279 LLSTLY
-285 VRSGLGSGYLT
+285 VRSGLGSGYLK
-296 KHNGRDMV
+296 KHNGRDMI
-304 TLNQPG
+304 TLDQPG
-310 YAGCEDKIL
+310 YAGCEEGEL
-319 EEIRSRI
+319 TEIRSRI
-326 LDRTMELPV
+326 LERTMEFPV
-335 FLTAELE
+335 SLTAELE
-342 AGKPFRLTAQAGKE
+342 AGKPFRLTARAGKE

-371 PLSEDEVRRQLSK
+371 PLGEEEVRRQLAK

-390 RAEKIDV
+390 RAEKITV
-397 RMAGDVFLPLK
+397 RMEGEVFLPVK
-408 SVNELRRSA
+408 AVNELRRSA

-423 GRIAA
+423 GRIAD
-428 YCRLSGTEAE
+428 CRRQSGTDTE
-438 KVLPGSAGF
+438 KD
-447 LTERP
+447 
-452 EAPFSLAAEQ
+452 APSGQ
-462 ASSSAQ
+462 SVSSSAQ
-468 PEQVLLSVQPEPS
+468 PEQAPSLAQPEPPVHRPVS
-481 ASGSLPC
+481 C
-488 GLSASVATLPQLQAC
+488 GLSASVTTLPQFLAC

-510 IYISYS
+510 IYVSYAAMS
-516 AVNGEM
+516 GEM
-522 EKRLRAAKED
+522 ENGLKAAKADGILAEI
-532 SVSTEFFL
+532 FL
-540 SLPVIFRAETREQRK
+540 SLPVILRAETREQMKR
-555 HVKALLDTGLF
+555 VKALLDTGLF
-566 EGALIPS
+566 DGAQTPS
-573 ASGLV
+573 PSGLM

-598 NRQTWEYWNT
+598 NRQTWEYWSA

-619 NGRDVFALPAPK
+619 NGRDVLALPSPE
-631 EGMRGRKE
+631 EGKRGRKE

-649 VTANCVRKTAGE
+649 VTANCIRKTAGE
-661 CPKDIR
+661 CPKDVR
-667 PGKGMAAGAPDGGK
+667 PEKGAKAEARDGRTGK
-681 NGNELFLIDRY
+681 ELLLIDRY

-698 ETDCCFCYNVIY
+698 VTDCRFCVNVIY

-722 DLSESGAAFLRLD
+722 DLAESGAAFLRLD
-735 FLEEDGEETEEI
+735 FLEESGKETEKI
-747 LRLFKGGLS
+747 LRLFENGLS
-756 GKQVQPAY
+756 GKQAQPEY

>member
-15 CFRAALKAGADAV
+15 CFQAALKAGADAV

-74 ELDRLA
+74 ELDRLT
-80 DFIAPFYGAG
+80 DFIAPFYEAG
-90 LDGVIVQDVG
+90 LDAVIVQDVG

-116 STQMTVTDAEGA
+116 STQMTVTDAAGA
-128 KALKRLG
+128 EALKRLG

-145 SLKEAALLK
+145 SLEEAALLK
-154 RESGLEVEV
+154 KESGLEVEV

-203 RSQKTGKACY
+203 RSQKTGKVCY

-218 DLCTIDLIPE
+218 DMCTIDLIPE
-228 LMDAGIDS
+228 LMDAEIDS
-236 FKIEGRMKREEY
+236 FKIEGRMKRAEY

-259 IDEYLKHPEKKG
+259 IDEYLENPQKKR
-271 EVPPEDKK
+271 EVPPQDRK
-279 LLSVLY
+279 LLSTLY
-285 VRSGLGSGYLT
+285 VRSGLGSGYLK
-296 KHNGRDMV
+296 KHNGRDMI
-304 TLNQPG
+304 TLDQPG
-310 YAGCEDKIL
+310 YAGCEEGEL
-319 EEIRSRI
+319 TEIRSRI
-326 LDRTMELPV
+326 LERTMEFPV
-335 FLTAELE
+335 SLTAELE
-342 AGKPFRLTAQAGKE
+342 AGKPFRLTARAGKE

-371 PLSEDEVRRQLSK
+371 PLGEEEVRRQLAK

-390 RAEKIDV
+390 RAEKITV
-397 RMAGDVFLPLK
+397 RMEGEVFLPVK
-408 SVNELRRSA
+408 AVNELRRSA

-423 GRIAA
+423 GRIAD
-428 YCRLSGTEAE
+428 CRRQSGTDTE
-438 KVLPGSAGF
+438 KDALPGQ
-447 LTERP
+447 LV
-452 EAPFSLAAEQ
+452 
-462 ASSSAQ
+462 SSSAQ
-468 PEQVLLSVQPEPS
+468 PEQAPSLAQPEPPVHRPVS
-481 ASGSLPC
+481 C
-488 GLSASVATLPQLQAC
+488 GLSASVTTLPQFLAC

-510 IYISYS
+510 IYVSYAAMS
-516 AVNGEM
+516 GEM
-522 EKRLRAAKED
+522 ENGLKAAKADGILAEI
-532 SVSTEFFL
+532 FL
-540 SLPVIFRAETREQRK
+540 SLPVILRAETREQMKR
-555 HVKALLDTGLF
+555 VKALLDTGLF
-566 EGALIPS
+566 DGAQTPS
-573 ASGLV
+573 PSGLM

-598 NRQTWEYWNT
+598 NRQTWEYWSA

-619 NGRDVFALPAPK
+619 NGRDVLALPSPE
-631 EGMRGRKE
+631 EGKRGRKE

-649 VTANCVRKTAGE
+649 VTANCIRKTAGE
-661 CPKDIR
+661 CPKDVR
-667 PGKGMAAGAPDGGK
+667 PEKGAKAEARDGRTGK
-681 NGNELFLIDRY
+681 ELLLIDRY

-698 ETDCCFCYNVIY
+698 VTDCRFCVNVIY

-722 DLSESGAAFLRLD
+722 DLAESGAAFLRLD
-735 FLEEDGEETEEI
+735 FLEESGKETEKI
-747 LRLFKGGLS
+747 LRLFENGLS
-756 GKQVQPAY
+756 GKQAQPEY

>member
-15 CFRAALKAGADAV
+15 CFQAALKAGADAV

-74 ELDRLA
+74 ELDRLT
-80 DFIAPFYGAG
+80 DFIAPFYEAG
-90 LDGVIVQDVG
+90 LDAVIVQDVG

-116 STQMTVTDAEGA
+116 STQMTITDAAGA
-128 KALKRLG
+128 EALKRLG

-145 SLKEAALLK
+145 SLEEAALLK
-154 RESGLEVEV
+154 KESGLEVEV

-203 RSQKTGKACY
+203 RSQKTGKVCY

-218 DLCTIDLIPE
+218 DMCTIDLIPE
-228 LMDAGIDS
+228 LMDAEIDS
-236 FKIEGRMKREEY
+236 FKIEGRMKRAEY

-259 IDEYLKHPEKKG
+259 IDEYLENPQKKR
-271 EVPPEDKK
+271 EVPPQDRK
-279 LLSVLY
+279 LLSTLY
-285 VRSGLGSGYLT
+285 VRSGLGSGYLE
-296 KHNGRDMV
+296 KHNGRDMI
-304 TLNQPG
+304 TLDQPG
-310 YAGCEDKIL
+310 YAGCEEGEL
-319 EEIRSRI
+319 TEIRSRI
-326 LDRTMELPV
+326 LERTMELPV
-335 FLTAELE
+335 SLTAELE
-342 AGKPFRLTAQAGKE
+342 AGKPFRLTARAGKE

-371 PLSEDEVRRQLSK
+371 PLGEEEVRRQLAK

-390 RAEKIDV
+390 RAEKITV
-397 RMAGDVFLPLK
+397 RMEGEVFLPVK
-408 SVNELRRSA
+408 AVNELRRSA

-423 GRIAA
+423 GRIAD
-428 YCRLSGTEAE
+428 CRRQSGTDTE
-438 KVLPGSAGF
+438 KDALPGQ
-447 LTERP
+447 L
-452 EAPFSLAAEQ
+452 

-468 PEQVLLSVQPEPS
+468 PEQASSLAQPEPPPRRPVS
-481 ASGSLPC
+481 C
-488 GLSASVATLPQLQAC
+488 GLSASVTTLPQFLAC

-510 IYISYS
+510 IYVSYAAMS
-516 AVNGEM
+516 GEM
-522 EKRLRAAKED
+522 ENGLKAAKADGILAEI
-532 SVSTEFFL
+532 FL
-540 SLPVIFRAETREQRK
+540 SLPVILRAETREQMKR
-555 HVKALLDTGLF
+555 VKALLDTGLF
-566 EGALIPS
+566 DGAQTPS
-573 ASGLV
+573 PSGLM

-598 NRQTWEYWNT
+598 NRQTWEYWSA

-619 NGRDVFALPAPK
+619 NGRDVLALPSPE
-631 EGMRGRKE
+631 EGKRGRKE

-649 VTANCVRKTAGE
+649 VTANCIRKTAGE
-661 CPKDIR
+661 CPKDVR
-667 PGKGMAAGAPDGGK
+667 PEKGAKAEARDGRTGK
-681 NGNELFLIDRY
+681 ELLLIDRY

-698 ETDCCFCYNVIY
+698 VTDCRFCVNVIY

-722 DLSESGAAFLRLD
+722 DLAESGAAFLRLD
-735 FLEEDGEETEEI
+735 FLEESGKETEKI
-747 LRLFKGGLS
+747 LRLFENGLS
-756 GKQVQPAY
+756 GKQAQPEY

>member
-15 CFRAALKAGADAV
+15 CFQAALKAGADAV

-80 DFIAPFYGAG
+80 DFIAPFYEAG
-90 LDGVIVQDVG
+90 LDAVIVQDVG

-116 STQMTVTDAEGA
+116 STQMTVTDAAGA
-128 KALKRLG
+128 EALKRPG

-145 SLKEAALLK
+145 SLEEAALLK
-154 RESGLEVEV
+154 KESGLEVEV

-203 RSQKTGKACY
+203 RSQKTGKVCY

-218 DLCTIDLIPE
+218 DMCTIDLIPE
-228 LMDAGIDS
+228 LMDAEIDS
-236 FKIEGRMKREEY
+236 FKIEGRMKRAEY

-259 IDEYLKHPEKKG
+259 IDEYLENPQKKR
-271 EVPPEDKK
+271 EVPPQDRK
-279 LLSVLY
+279 LLSTLY
-285 VRSGLGSGYLT
+285 VRSGLGSGYLK
-296 KHNGRDMV
+296 KHNGRDMI
-304 TLNQPG
+304 TLDQPG
-310 YAGCEDKIL
+310 YAGCEEGEL
-319 EEIRSRI
+319 TEIRSRI
-326 LDRTMELPV
+326 LERTMEFPV
-335 FLTAELE
+335 SLTAELE
-342 AGKPFRLTAQAGKE
+342 AGKPFRLTARAGKE

-371 PLSEDEVRRQLSK
+371 PLGEEEVRRQLAK

-390 RAEKIDV
+390 RAEKITV
-397 RMAGDVFLPLK
+397 RMEGEVFLPVK
-408 SVNELRRSA
+408 AVNELRRSA

-423 GRIAA
+423 GRIAD
-428 YCRLSGTEAE
+428 CRRQSGTDTE
-438 KVLPGSAGF
+438 KDALPGQ
-447 LTERP
+447 L
-452 EAPFSLAAEQ
+452 

-468 PEQVLLSVQPEPS
+468 PEQASSLAQPEPQARRPVS
-481 ASGSLPC
+481 C
-488 GLSASVATLPQLQAC
+488 GLSASVTTLPQFLAC

-510 IYISYS
+510 IYVSYAAMS
-516 AVNGEM
+516 GEM
-522 EKRLRAAKED
+522 ENGLKAAKADGILAEI
-532 SVSTEFFL
+532 FL
-540 SLPVIFRAETREQRK
+540 SLPVILRAETREQMKR
-555 HVKALLDTGLF
+555 VKALLDTGLF
-566 EGALIPS
+566 DGAQTPS
-573 ASGLV
+573 PSGLM

-598 NRQTWEYWNT
+598 NRQTWEYWSA

-619 NGRDVFALPAPK
+619 NGRDVLALPSPE
-631 EGMRGRKE
+631 EGNRGRKE

-649 VTANCVRKTAGE
+649 VTANCIRKTAGE
-661 CPKDIR
+661 CPKDVR
-667 PGKGMAAGAPDGGK
+667 PEKGAKAEARDGRTGK
-681 NGNELFLIDRY
+681 ELLLIDRY

-698 ETDCCFCYNVIY
+698 VTDCRFCVNVIY
-710 NSVPLSLHGFLG
+710 NSVPLSIHGFLG
-722 DLSESGAAFLRLD
+722 DLAESGAAFLRLD
-735 FLEEDGEETEEI
+735 FLEESGKETEKI
-747 LRLFKGGLS
+747 LRLFENGLS
-756 GKQVQPAY
+756 GKQAQPEY

>member
-15 CFRAALKAGADAV
+15 CFQAALKAGADAV

-74 ELDRLA
+74 ELDRLT
-80 DFIAPFYGAG
+80 DFIAPFYEAG
-90 LDGVIVQDVG
+90 LDAVIVQDVG

-116 STQMTVTDAEGA
+116 STQMTVTDAAGA
-128 KALKRLG
+128 EALKRLG

-145 SLKEAALLK
+145 SLEEAALLK
-154 RESGLEVEV
+154 KESGLEVEV

-203 RSQKTGKACY
+203 RSQKTGKVCY

-218 DLCTIDLIPE
+218 DMCTIDLIPE
-228 LMDAGIDS
+228 LMDAEIDS
-236 FKIEGRMKREEY
+236 FKIEGRMKRAEY

-259 IDEYLKHPEKKG
+259 IDEYLENPQKKR
-271 EVPPEDKK
+271 EVPPQDRK
-279 LLSVLY
+279 LLSTLY
-285 VRSGLGSGYLT
+285 VRSGLGSGYLK
-296 KHNGRDMV
+296 KHNGRDMI
-304 TLNQPG
+304 TLDQPG
-310 YAGCEDKIL
+310 YAGCEEGEL
-319 EEIRSRI
+319 TEIRSRI
-326 LDRTMELPV
+326 LERTMELPV
-335 FLTAELE
+335 SLTAELE
-342 AGKPFRLTAQAGKE
+342 AGKPFRLTARAGKE

-371 PLSEDEVRRQLSK
+371 PLGEEEVRRQLAK

-390 RAEKIDV
+390 RAEKITV
-397 RMAGDVFLPLK
+397 RMEGEVFLPVK
-408 SVNELRRSA
+408 AVNELRRSA

-423 GRIAA
+423 GRIVD
-428 YCRLSGTEAE
+428 CRRQGRTDTEKDAP
-438 KVLPGSAGF
+438 PGQSV
-447 LTERP
+447 
-452 EAPFSLAAEQ
+452 
-462 ASSSAQ
+462 SSSAQ
-468 PEQVLLSVQPEPS
+468 PEQAPSLAQPEPPVHRPVS
-481 ASGSLPC
+481 C
-488 GLSASVATLPQLQAC
+488 GLSASVTTLPQFLAC

-510 IYISYS
+510 IYVSYAAMS
-516 AVNGEM
+516 GEM
-522 EKRLRAAKED
+522 ENGLKAAKADGILAEI
-532 SVSTEFFL
+532 FL
-540 SLPVIFRAETREQRK
+540 SLPVILRAETREQMKR
-555 HVKALLDTGLF
+555 VKALLDTGLF
-566 EGALIPS
+566 DGAQTPS
-573 ASGLV
+573 PSGLM

-598 NRQTWEYWNT
+598 NRQTWEYWSA

-619 NGRDVFALPAPK
+619 NGRDVLALPSPE
-631 EGMRGRKE
+631 EGNRGRKE

-649 VTANCVRKTAGE
+649 VTANCIRKTAGE
-661 CPKDIR
+661 CPKDVR
-667 PGKGMAAGAPDGGK
+667 PEKGAKAEARDGRTGK
-681 NGNELFLIDRY
+681 ELLLIDRY

-698 ETDCCFCYNVIY
+698 VTDCRFCVNVIY

-722 DLSESGAAFLRLD
+722 DLAESGAAFLRLD
-735 FLEEDGEETEEI
+735 FLEESGKETEKI
-747 LRLFKGGLS
+747 LRLFENGLS
-756 GKQVQPAY
+756 GKQAQPEY

>member
-15 CFRAALKAGADAV
+15 CFQAALKAGADAV

-80 DFIAPFYGAG
+80 DFIAPFYEAG
-90 LDGVIVQDVG
+90 LDAVIVQDVG

-116 STQMTVTDAEGA
+116 STQMTITDAAGA
-128 KALKRLG
+128 EALKRLG

-145 SLKEAALLK
+145 SLEEAALLK
-154 RESGLEVEV
+154 KESGLEVEV

-218 DLCTIDLIPE
+218 DMCTIDLIPE
-228 LMDAGIDS
+228 LMDAEIDS
-236 FKIEGRMKREEY
+236 FKIEGRMKRAEY

-259 IDEYLKHPEKKG
+259 IDEYLENPQKKR
-271 EVPPEDKK
+271 EVPPQDRK
-279 LLSVLY
+279 LLSTLY
-285 VRSGLGSGYLT
+285 VRSGLGNGYLK
-296 KHNGRDMV
+296 KHNGRDMI
-304 TLNQPG
+304 TLDQPG
-310 YAGCEDKIL
+310 YAGCEEGEL
-319 EEIRSRI
+319 TEIRSRI
-326 LDRTMELPV
+326 LERTMELPV
-335 FLTAELE
+335 SLTAELE
-342 AGKPFRLTAQAGKE
+342 AGKPFRLTAMAGKE
-356 TVCLEGETVQQAQKR
+356 TVCLEGETVQRAQKR
-371 PLSEDEVRRQLSK
+371 PLGEEEVRRQLAK

-390 RAEKIDV
+390 RAEKITV
-397 RMAGDVFLPLK
+397 RMEGEVFLPVK
-408 SVNELRRSA
+408 AINELRRSA

-423 GRIAA
+423 GRIAD
-428 YCRLSGTEAE
+428 CRRQSGTDAE
-438 KVLPGSAGF
+438 TEKDAPSGLAAVSSA
-447 LTERP
+447 RP
-452 EAPFSLAAEQ
+452 EPAPSLTQLE
-462 ASSSAQ
+462 
-468 PEQVLLSVQPEPS
+468 LSEKRPAPYS
-481 ASGSLPC
+481 
-488 GLSASVATLPQLQAC
+488 LSASVTTLPQFLAC

-510 IYISYS
+510 IYVSY
-516 AVNGEM
+516 AAMNGEM
-522 EKRLRAAKED
+522 EDGLKAAKAEGI
-532 SVSTEFFL
+532 SSEIFL
-540 SLPVIFRAETREQRK
+540 SLPVILRAETRKQMKR
-555 HVKALLDTGLF
+555 VKALLDTGLF
-566 EGALIPS
+566 EGAQTPS
-573 ASGLV
+573 PSGLM

-598 NRQTWEYWNT
+598 NRQTWEYWSA

-619 NGRDVFALPAPK
+619 NGRDVLALPSPE
-631 EGMRGRKE
+631 EGKRGREE

-649 VTANCVRKTAGE
+649 VTANCIRKTAGE
-661 CPKDIR
+661 CPKDVCPEKGAKAEAR
-667 PGKGMAAGAPDGGK
+667 DGRTGK
-681 NGNELFLIDRY
+681 ELLLIDRY

-698 ETDCCFCYNVIY
+698 VTDCRFCVNVIY
-710 NSVPLSLHGFLG
+710 NSVPLSLHGYLG
-722 DLSESGAAFLRLD
+722 DLAESGAAFLRLD
-735 FLEEDGEETEEI
+735 FLEENGKETEDI
-747 LRLFKGGLS
+747 LRLFENGLS
-756 GKQVQPAY
+756 GKQVQPEY

>member
-1 MKKPELLAPAGDYG
+1 MKKPELLAPAGDYS
-15 CFRAALKAGADAV
+15 CFQAALKAGADAV

-74 ELDRLA
+74 ELDRLT
-80 DFIAPFYGAG
+80 DFIAPFYEAG
-90 LDGVIVQDVG
+90 LDAVIVQDVG

-116 STQMTVTDAEGA
+116 STQMTVTDAAGA
-128 KALKRLG
+128 EALKRLG

-145 SLKEAALLK
+145 SLEEAALLK
-154 RESGLEVEV
+154 KESGLEVEV

-203 RSQKTGKACY
+203 RSQKTGKVCY

-218 DLCTIDLIPE
+218 DMCTIDLIPE
-228 LMDAGIDS
+228 LMDAEIDS
-236 FKIEGRMKREEY
+236 FKIEGRMKRAEY

-259 IDEYLKHPEKKG
+259 IDEYLENPQKKR
-271 EVPPEDKK
+271 EVPPQDRK
-279 LLSVLY
+279 LLSTLY
-285 VRSGLGSGYLT
+285 VRSGLGSGYLE
-296 KHNGRDMV
+296 KHNGRDMI
-304 TLNQPG
+304 TLDQPG
-310 YAGCEDKIL
+310 YAGCEEGEL
-319 EEIRSRI
+319 TEIRSRI
-326 LDRTMELPV
+326 LERTMELPV
-335 FLTAELE
+335 SLTAELE
-342 AGKPFRLTAQAGKE
+342 AGKPFRLTARAGKE

-371 PLSEDEVRRQLSK
+371 PLGEEEVRRQLAK

-390 RAEKIDV
+390 RAEKITV
-397 RMAGDVFLPLK
+397 RMEGEVFLPVK
-408 SVNELRRSA
+408 AVNELRRSA

-423 GRIAA
+423 GRIAD
-428 YCRLSGTEAE
+428 CRRQSGTDTE
-438 KVLPGSAGF
+438 KDALPGQ
-447 LTERP
+447 L
-452 EAPFSLAAEQ
+452 

-468 PEQVLLSVQPEPS
+468 PEQASSLAQPEPPARRPVS
-481 ASGSLPC
+481 C
-488 GLSASVATLPQLQAC
+488 GLSASVTTLPQFLAC

-510 IYISYS
+510 IYVSYAAMS
-516 AVNGEM
+516 GEM
-522 EKRLRAAKED
+522 ENGLKAAKADGILAEI
-532 SVSTEFFL
+532 FL
-540 SLPVIFRAETREQRK
+540 SLPVILRAETREQMKR
-555 HVKALLDTGLF
+555 VKALLDTGLF
-566 EGALIPS
+566 DGAQTPS
-573 ASGLV
+573 PSGLM

-598 NRQTWEYWNT
+598 NRQTWEYWSA

-619 NGRDVFALPAPK
+619 NGRDVLALPSPE
-631 EGMRGRKE
+631 EGNRGRKE

-649 VTANCVRKTAGE
+649 VTANCIRKTAGE
-661 CPKDIR
+661 CPKDVR
-667 PGKGMAAGAPDGGK
+667 PEKGAKAEARDGRTGK
-681 NGNELFLIDRY
+681 ELLLIDRY

-698 ETDCCFCYNVIY
+698 VTDCRFCVNVIY

-722 DLSESGAAFLRLD
+722 DLAESGAAFLRLD
-735 FLEEDGEETEEI
+735 FLEESGKETEKI
-747 LRLFKGGLS
+747 LRLFENGLS
-756 GKQVQPAY
+756 GKQAQPEY

>member
-15 CFRAALKAGADAV
+15 CFQAALKAGADAV

-74 ELDRLA
+74 ELDRLT
-80 DFIAPFYGAG
+80 DFIAPFYEAG
-90 LDGVIVQDVG
+90 LDAVIVQDVG

-116 STQMTVTDAEGA
+116 STQMTITDAAGA
-128 KALKRLG
+128 EALKRLG

-145 SLKEAALLK
+145 SLEEAALLK
-154 RESGLEVEV
+154 KESGLEVEV

-203 RSQKTGKACY
+203 RSQKTGKVCY

-218 DLCTIDLIPE
+218 DMCTIDLIPE
-228 LMDAGIDS
+228 LMDAEIDS
-236 FKIEGRMKREEY
+236 FKIEGRMKRAEY

-259 IDEYLKHPEKKG
+259 IDEYLENPQKKR
-271 EVPPEDKK
+271 EVPPQDRK
-279 LLSVLY
+279 LLSTLY
-285 VRSGLGSGYLT
+285 VRSGLGSGYLK
-296 KHNGRDMV
+296 KHNGRDMI
-304 TLNQPG
+304 TLDQPG
-310 YAGCEDKIL
+310 YAGCEEGEL
-319 EEIRSRI
+319 TEIRSRI
-326 LDRTMELPV
+326 LERTMEFPV
-335 FLTAELE
+335 SLTAELE
-342 AGKPFRLTAQAGKE
+342 AGKPFRLTARAGKE
-356 TVCLEGETVQQAQKR
+356 TACLEGETVQQAQKR
-371 PLSEDEVRRQLSK
+371 PLGEEEVRRQLAK

-390 RAEKIDV
+390 RAEKITV
-397 RMAGDVFLPLK
+397 RMEGEVFLPVK
-408 SVNELRRSA
+408 AVNELRRSA

-423 GRIAA
+423 GRIAD
-428 YCRLSGTEAE
+428 CRRQSGTDTE
-438 KVLPGSAGF
+438 KDALPGQSV
-447 LTERP
+447 
-452 EAPFSLAAEQ
+452 
-462 ASSSAQ
+462 SSSAQ
-468 PEQVLLSVQPEPS
+468 PEQAPSLAQPEPPVHRPVS
-481 ASGSLPC
+481 C
-488 GLSASVATLPQLQAC
+488 GLSASVTTLPQFLAC

-510 IYISYS
+510 IYVSYAAMS
-516 AVNGEM
+516 GEM
-522 EKRLRAAKED
+522 ENGLKAAKADGILAEI
-532 SVSTEFFL
+532 FL
-540 SLPVIFRAETREQRK
+540 SLPVILRAETREQMKR
-555 HVKALLDTGLF
+555 VKALLDTGLF
-566 EGALIPS
+566 DGAQTPS
-573 ASGLV
+573 PSGLM

-598 NRQTWEYWNT
+598 NRQTWEYWSA

-619 NGRDVFALPAPK
+619 NGRDVLALPSPE
-631 EGMRGRKE
+631 EGNRGRKE

-649 VTANCVRKTAGE
+649 VTANCIRKTAGE
-661 CPKDIR
+661 CPKDVR
-667 PGKGMAAGAPDGGK
+667 PEKGAKAEARDGRTGK
-681 NGNELFLIDRY
+681 ELLLIDRY

-698 ETDCCFCYNVIY
+698 VTDCRFCVNVIY

-722 DLSESGAAFLRLD
+722 DLAESGAAFLRLD
-735 FLEEDGEETEEI
+735 FLEESGKETEKI
-747 LRLFKGGLS
+747 LRLFENGLS
-756 GKQVQPAY
+756 GKQAQPEY

>member
-15 CFRAALKAGADAV
+15 CFQAALKAGADAV

-74 ELDRLA
+74 ELDRLT
-80 DFIAPFYGAG
+80 DFIAPFYEAG
-90 LDGVIVQDVG
+90 LDAVIVQDVG

-116 STQMTVTDAEGA
+116 STQMTITDAAGA
-128 KALKRLG
+128 EALKRLG

-145 SLKEAALLK
+145 SLEEAALLK
-154 RESGLEVEV
+154 KESGLEVEV

-203 RSQKTGKACY
+203 RSQKTGKVCY

-218 DLCTIDLIPE
+218 DMCTIDLIPE
-228 LMDAGIDS
+228 LMDAEIDS
-236 FKIEGRMKREEY
+236 FKIEGRMKRAEY

-259 IDEYLKHPEKKG
+259 IDEYLENPQKKR
-271 EVPPEDKK
+271 EVPPQDRK
-279 LLSVLY
+279 LLSTLY
-285 VRSGLGSGYLT
+285 VRSGLGSGYLE
-296 KHNGRDMV
+296 KHNGRDMI
-304 TLNQPG
+304 TLDQPG
-310 YAGCEDKIL
+310 YAGCEEGEL
-319 EEIRSRI
+319 TEIRSRI
-326 LDRTMELPV
+326 LERTMELPV
-335 FLTAELE
+335 SLTAELE
-342 AGKPFRLTAQAGKE
+342 AGKPFRLTARAGKE

-371 PLSEDEVRRQLSK
+371 PLGEEEVRRQLAK

-390 RAEKIDV
+390 RAEKITV
-397 RMAGDVFLPLK
+397 RMEGEVFLPVK
-408 SVNELRRSA
+408 AVNELRRSA

-423 GRIAA
+423 GRIAD
-428 YCRLSGTEAE
+428 CRRQSGTDIE
-438 KVLPGSAGF
+438 KDAPPGQSV
-447 LTERP
+447 
-452 EAPFSLAAEQ
+452 
-462 ASSSAQ
+462 SSSAQ
-468 PEQVLLSVQPEPS
+468 PEQAPSLAQPEPPVHRPVS
-481 ASGSLPC
+481 C
-488 GLSASVATLPQLQAC
+488 GLSASVTTLPQFLAC

-510 IYISYS
+510 IYVSYAAMS
-516 AVNGEM
+516 GEM
-522 EKRLRAAKED
+522 ENGLKAAKADGILAEI
-532 SVSTEFFL
+532 FL
-540 SLPVIFRAETREQRK
+540 SLPVILRAETREQMKR
-555 HVKALLDTGLF
+555 VKALLDTGLF
-566 EGALIPS
+566 DGAQTPS
-573 ASGLV
+573 PSGLM
-578 WLKENGWKGKIAF
+578 WLKENGWKGKIAS

-598 NRQTWEYWNT
+598 NRQTWEYWSA

-619 NGRDVFALPAPK
+619 NGRDVLALPSPE
-631 EGMRGRKE
+631 EGNRGRKE

-649 VTANCVRKTAGE
+649 VTANCIRKTAGE
-661 CPKDIR
+661 CPKDVR
-667 PGKGMAAGAPDGGK
+667 PEKGTKAEARDGRTGK
-681 NGNELFLIDRY
+681 ELLLIDRY

-698 ETDCCFCYNVIY
+698 VTDCRFCVNVIY

-722 DLSESGAAFLRLD
+722 DLAESGAAFLRLD
-735 FLEEDGEETEEI
+735 FLEESGKETEKI
-747 LRLFKGGLS
+747 LRLFENGLS
-756 GKQVQPAY
+756 GKQAQPEY

>member
-15 CFRAALKAGADAV
+15 CFQAALKAGADAV

-46 DEVLSALDEAHFY
+46 DEVLAALDEAHFY

-80 DFIAPFYGAG
+80 DFIAPFYEAG
-90 LDGVIVQDVG
+90 LDAVIVQDVG

-116 STQMTVTDAEGA
+116 STQMTITDAAGA
-128 KALKRLG
+128 EALKRLG

-145 SLKEAALLK
+145 SLEEAALLK
-154 RESGLEVEV
+154 KESGLEVEV

-203 RSQKTGKACY
+203 RSQKTGKVCY

-218 DLCTIDLIPE
+218 DMCTIDLIPE
-228 LMDAGIDS
+228 LMDAEIDS
-236 FKIEGRMKREEY
+236 FKIEGRMKRAEY

-259 IDEYLKHPEKKG
+259 IDEYLENPQKKR
-271 EVPPEDKK
+271 EVPPQDRK
-279 LLSVLY
+279 LLSTLY
-285 VRSGLGSGYLT
+285 VRSGLGNGYLK
-296 KHNGRDMV
+296 KHNGRDMI
-304 TLNQPG
+304 TLDQPG
-310 YAGCEDKIL
+310 YAGCEEGEL
-319 EEIRSRI
+319 TEIRSRI
-326 LDRTMELPV
+326 LERTMELPV
-335 FLTAELE
+335 SLTAELE
-342 AGKPFRLTAQAGKE
+342 AGKPFRLTARAGKE

-371 PLSEDEVRRQLSK
+371 PLGEEEVRRQLAK

-390 RAEKIDV
+390 RAEKITV
-397 RMAGDVFLPLK
+397 RMEGEVFLPVK
-408 SVNELRRSA
+408 AINELRRSA

-423 GRIAA
+423 GRIAD
-428 YCRLSGTEAE
+428 CRRQSGTDAE
-438 KVLPGSAGF
+438 TEKDAPSGLAAVSSA
-447 LTERP
+447 RP
-452 EAPFSLAAEQ
+452 EPAPSLT
-462 ASSSAQ
+462 Q
-468 PEQVLLSVQPEPS
+468 PELSEKRP
-481 ASGSLPC
+481 APC
-488 GLSASVATLPQLQAC
+488 SLSASVTTLPQFLAC
-503 LNAGVSR
+503 LNAGVSL
-510 IYISYS
+510 IYVSYAAMS
-516 AVNGEM
+516 GEM
-522 EKRLRAAKED
+522 ENGLKAAKADGILAEI
-532 SVSTEFFL
+532 FL
-540 SLPVIFRAETREQRK
+540 SLPVILRAETREQMKR
-555 HVKALLDTGLF
+555 VKALLDTGLF
-566 EGALIPS
+566 DGAQTPS
-573 ASGLV
+573 PSGLM

-598 NRQTWEYWNT
+598 NRQTWEYWSA

-619 NGRDVFALPAPK
+619 NGRDVLALPSPE
-631 EGMRGRKE
+631 EGNRGRKE

-649 VTANCVRKTAGE
+649 VTANCIRKTAGE
-661 CPKDIR
+661 CPKDVR
-667 PGKGMAAGAPDGGK
+667 PEKGAKAEARDGRTGK
-681 NGNELFLIDRY
+681 ELLLIDRY

-698 ETDCCFCYNVIY
+698 VTDCRFCVNVIY

-722 DLSESGAAFLRLD
+722 DLAESGAAFLRLD
-735 FLEEDGEETEEI
+735 FLEESGKETEKI
-747 LRLFKGGLS
+747 LRLFENGLS
-756 GKQVQPAY
+756 GKQAQPEY

>member
-15 CFRAALKAGADAV
+15 CFQAALKAGADAV

-80 DFIAPFYGAG
+80 DFIAPFYEAG
-90 LDGVIVQDVG
+90 LDAVIVQDVG

-116 STQMTVTDAEGA
+116 STQMTITDAAGA
-128 KALKRLG
+128 EALKRLG

-145 SLKEAALLK
+145 SLEEAALLK
-154 RESGLEVEV
+154 KESGLEVEV

-203 RSQKTGKACY
+203 RSQKTGKVCY

-218 DLCTIDLIPE
+218 DMCTIDLIPE
-228 LMDAGIDS
+228 LMDAEIDS
-236 FKIEGRMKREEY
+236 FKIEGRMKRAEY

-259 IDEYLKHPEKKG
+259 IDEYLENPQKKR
-271 EVPPEDKK
+271 EVPPQDRK
-279 LLSVLY
+279 LLSTLY
-285 VRSGLGSGYLT
+285 VRSGLGSGYLE
-296 KHNGRDMV
+296 KHNGRDMI
-304 TLNQPG
+304 TLDQPG
-310 YAGCEDKIL
+310 YAGCEEGEL
-319 EEIRSRI
+319 TEIRSRI
-326 LDRTMELPV
+326 LERTMELPV
-335 FLTAELE
+335 SLTAELE
-342 AGKPFRLTAQAGKE
+342 AGKPFRLTARAGKE

-371 PLSEDEVRRQLSK
+371 PLGEEEVRRQLAK

-390 RAEKIDV
+390 RAEKITV
-397 RMAGDVFLPLK
+397 RMEGEVFLPVK
-408 SVNELRRSA
+408 AVNELRRSA

-423 GRIAA
+423 GRIAD
-428 YCRLSGTEAE
+428 CRRQSGTDTE
-438 KVLPGSAGF
+438 KDALPGQ
-447 LTERP
+447 L
-452 EAPFSLAAEQ
+452 

-468 PEQVLLSVQPEPS
+468 PEQAPSLAQPEPPVRRPVS
-481 ASGSLPC
+481 C
-488 GLSASVATLPQLQAC
+488 GLSASVTTLPQFLAC

-510 IYISYS
+510 IYVSYAAMS
-516 AVNGEM
+516 GEM
-522 EKRLRAAKED
+522 ENGLKAAKADGILAEI
-532 SVSTEFFL
+532 FL
-540 SLPVIFRAETREQRK
+540 SLPVILRAETREQMKR
-555 HVKALLDTGLF
+555 VKALLDTGLF
-566 EGALIPS
+566 DGAQTPS
-573 ASGLV
+573 PSGLM

-598 NRQTWEYWNT
+598 NRQTWEYWSA

-619 NGRDVFALPAPK
+619 NGRDVLALPSPE
-631 EGMRGRKE
+631 EGKRGRKE

-649 VTANCVRKTAGE
+649 VTANCIRKTAGE
-661 CPKDIR
+661 CPKDVR
-667 PGKGMAAGAPDGGK
+667 PEKGAKAEARDGRTGK
-681 NGNELFLIDRY
+681 ELLLIDRY

-698 ETDCCFCYNVIY
+698 VTDCRFCVNVIY

-722 DLSESGAAFLRLD
+722 DLAESGAAFLRLD
-735 FLEEDGEETEEI
+735 FLEESGKETEKI
-747 LRLFKGGLS
+747 LRLFENGLS
-756 GKQVQPAY
+756 GKQAQPEY

>member
-15 CFRAALKAGADAV
+15 CFQAALKAGADAV

-80 DFIAPFYGAG
+80 DFIAPFYEAG
-90 LDGVIVQDVG
+90 LDAVIVQDVG

-116 STQMTVTDAEGA
+116 STQMTITDAAGA
-128 KALKRLG
+128 EALKRLG

-145 SLKEAALLK
+145 SLEEAALLK
-154 RESGLEVEV
+154 KESGLEVEV

-203 RSQKTGKACY
+203 RSQKTGKVCY

-218 DLCTIDLIPE
+218 DMCTIDLIPE
-228 LMDAGIDS
+228 LMDAEIDS
-236 FKIEGRMKREEY
+236 FKIEGRMKRAEY

-259 IDEYLKHPEKKG
+259 IDEYLENPQKKR
-271 EVPPEDKK
+271 EVPPQDRK
-279 LLSVLY
+279 LLSTLY
-285 VRSGLGSGYLT
+285 VRSGLGNGYLK
-296 KHNGRDMV
+296 KHNGRDMI
-304 TLNQPG
+304 TLDQPG
-310 YAGCEDKIL
+310 YAGCEEGEL
-319 EEIRSRI
+319 TEIRSRI
-326 LDRTMELPV
+326 LERTMELPV
-335 FLTAELE
+335 SLTAELE
-342 AGKPFRLTAQAGKE
+342 AGKPFRLTAMAGKE

-371 PLSEDEVRRQLSK
+371 PLGEEEVRRQLAK

-390 RAEKIDV
+390 RAEKITV
-397 RMAGDVFLPLK
+397 RMEGEVFLPVK
-408 SVNELRRSA
+408 AINELRRSA

-423 GRIAA
+423 GRIAD
-428 YCRLSGTEAE
+428 CRRQSGTDAE
-438 KVLPGSAGF
+438 TEKDAPSGLAAVSSA
-447 LTERP
+447 RP
-452 EAPFSLAAEQ
+452 EPAPSLT
-462 ASSSAQ
+462 Q
-468 PEQVLLSVQPEPS
+468 PELSEKRP
-481 ASGSLPC
+481 APC
-488 GLSASVATLPQLQAC
+488 SLSASVTTLPQFLAC

-510 IYISYS
+510 IYVSY
-516 AVNGEM
+516 AAMNGEM
-522 EKRLRAAKED
+522 EDGLKAAKAEGI
-532 SVSTEFFL
+532 SSEIFL
-540 SLPVIFRAETREQRK
+540 SLPVILRAETRKQMKR
-555 HVKALLDTGLF
+555 VKALLDTGLF
-566 EGALIPS
+566 EGAQTPS
-573 ASGLV
+573 PSGLM

-598 NRQTWEYWNT
+598 NRQTWEYWSA

-619 NGRDVFALPAPK
+619 NGRDVLALPSPE
-631 EGMRGRKE
+631 EGKRGREE

-649 VTANCVRKTAGE
+649 VTANCIRKTAGE
-661 CPKDIR
+661 CPKDVR
-667 PGKGMAAGAPDGGK
+667 PEKGAKAEARDGRTGK
-681 NGNELFLIDRY
+681 ELLLIDRY

-698 ETDCCFCYNVIY
+698 VTDCRFCVNVIY
-710 NSVPLSLHGFLG
+710 NSVPLSLHGYLG
-722 DLSESGAAFLRLD
+722 ELAESGAAFLRLD
-735 FLEEDGEETEEI
+735 FLEENGKETEEI
-747 LRLFKGGLS
+747 LRLFENGLS
-756 GKQVQPAY
+756 GKQVQPEY